1 MVQKK
6 YFLDFSGSGSCPE
19 CNIPLRRVNF
29 RLQLFED
36 SFVDKEIEIRRR
48 VLKDFNKTEEDFASL
63 REFGDYQEMVED
75 IIYSLTNNIDVQETN
90 RQIADYKEANKNFT
104 GKNRQKQNREMLE
117 LEDILSEE
125 KKLSLARKQLDLK
138 LNMVTFG
145 FLNFCYLV
153 DCRV

>member
-1 MVQKK
+1 M
-6 YFLDFSGSGSCPE
+6 
-19 CNIPLRRVNF
+19 
-29 RLQLFED
+29 
-36 SFVDKEIEIRRR
+36 
-48 VLKDFNKTEEDFASL
+48 KDFNKTEEDFASL

-117 LEDILSEE
+117 LKDILSEE

-138 LNMVTFG
+138 LNMVTFC
-145 FLNFCYLV
+145 FF
-153 DCRV
+153 